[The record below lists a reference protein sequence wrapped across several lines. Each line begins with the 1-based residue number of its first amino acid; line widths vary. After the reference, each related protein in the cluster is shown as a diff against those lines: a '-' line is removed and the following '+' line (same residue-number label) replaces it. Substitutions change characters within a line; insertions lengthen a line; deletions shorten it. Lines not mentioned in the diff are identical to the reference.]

1 MCVCEVRSVAVLS
14 DGRVCSPPPHL
25 IESAGLRPRLFQP
38 QLIECICTR
47 LHNDR
52 WVSPQL
58 PFFFLMFSKNDKA
71 GLCFLAP
78 LSLCISVCLFFL
90 CLFLL
95 PNFPKIG
102 VGKKKK
108 KKKDVEFVSSLF
120 YFTWEE
126 KEEEREDSLGWCR
139 AVCLPHFLVALLL
152 LSVGH
157 KVTKQ
162 DSGSQSIA
170 AWSAEFCP
178 KALPREAISPFCS
191 RFRSVNLPNIYS
203 SFNKYP
209 IKKTKCRCN
218 KKITIDSYFYLII
231 SNYPKLNYIKAC
243 FCDSSK
249 HNLFWSVHFGELRH
263 EYAGLKCEIRMKDL

>member
-1 MCVCEVRSVAVLS
+1 MVTWCVSVCACVFMCVCEVRSVAVLS

-108 KKKDVEFVSSLF
+108 KKKMLSLSAVSF
-120 YFTWEE
+120 I
-126 KEEEREDSLGWCR
+126 SLGR
-139 AVCLPHFLVALLL
+139 RRRRRGRIHLADVAQF
-152 LSVGH
+152 VFH
-157 KVTKQ
+157 
-162 DSGSQSIA
+162 I
-170 AWSAEFCP
+170 F
-178 KALPREAISPFCS
+178 
-191 RFRSVNLPNIYS
+191 
-203 SFNKYP
+203 
-209 IKKTKCRCN
+209 
-218 KKITIDSYFYLII
+218 
-231 SNYPKLNYIKAC
+231 
-243 FCDSSK
+243 
-249 HNLFWSVHFGELRH
+249 
-263 EYAGLKCEIRMKDL
+263 